1 MNGIQFLKS
10 NYPTIYGFPNYLALI
25 EYFVAPMNPTKLS
38 ILYLALL
45 LQFSPHL
52 WAGNQQNLPEFGDTT
67 SGIVSLETERELGQE
82 FLRSL
87 RSQVPS
93 VSDPLLKDYLE
104 HLIYQLAEHSQL
116 QDRRLDLIIIKSSEL
131 NAFAVPGGIVGI
143 NHGLFLNAENRHEF
157 SAILAHELA
166 HLSQRHF
173 ARQFETGKRASIK
186 SLAGLLAGI
195 VLIATTGGDAGLAAM
210 SLGLSAA
217 QHDTL
222 KFSRARETEAD
233 RVGIYTL
240 ANAGLDPRAMAY
252 MFERL
257 NKLGRYQGDKVPDFL
272 RTHPVTQKRVSD
284 SYNHAHS
291 YAKQSYPLNLDYQ
304 LMRVRVQVMDE
315 ESPRKSELRMRG
327 RPNPLDPVQQTVNQY
342 GLVLALTKGGKL
354 DEAKLILSQL
364 RRRHPDKIVFIIAE
378 ADILSKAEHDEAAIA
393 LLEAAISTSPDNYP
407 LTMKYAEALLKSN
420 QPAKAEKI
428 LLRQTQKREGDPDLW
443 YQLAETYGLV
453 NNIPG
458 VHQARSQYFV
468 LTGNLDQA
476 IKQLEYALPLVK
488 DNFQLNAKISQRIQ
502 DISRMRE
509 KRL

>member
-1 MNGIQFLKS
+1 
-10 NYPTIYGFPNYLALI
+10 
-25 EYFVAPMNPTKLS
+25 MNPTNFS
-38 ILYLALL
+38 ILYLTFLL
-45 LQFSPHL
+45 LFSPDL
-52 WAGNQQNLPEFGDTT
+52 WASNQQNLPEFGDTT
-67 SGIVSLETERELGQE
+67 SGIVSLEKERELGQE

-87 RSQVPS
+87 RSQIPTVP
-93 VSDPLLKDYLE
+93 DPLLKDYLE
-104 HLIYQLAEHSQL
+104 HLIYRLAEHSQL
-116 QDRRLDLIIIKSSEL
+116 KDRRLDLIIIKSREL
-131 NAFAVPGGIVGI
+131 NAFAAPGGIVGI
-143 NHGLFLNAENRHEF
+143 NYGLFLNAENSHEF
-157 SAILAHELA
+157 AAILAHELA

-173 ARQFETGKRASIK
+173 ARKFETGKQASIK

-217 QHDTL
+217 QQDTL

-257 NKLGRYQGDKVPDFL
+257 NKLGRYQGDRVPDFL

-284 SYNHAHS
+284 SYNQAHI
-291 YAKQSYPLNLDYQ
+291 YAKKPYPLNLDYQ

-315 ESPRKSELRMRG
+315 DSPRKSELRIRG
-327 RPNPLDPVQQTVNQY
+327 RSNPIDPIQQTVNQY
-342 GLVLALTKGGKL
+342 GLVLALTKGGNL
-354 DEAKLILSQL
+354 DEAKLTLSKL
-364 RRRHPDKIVFIIAE
+364 RRKYPDKIAFIIAE
-378 ADILSKAEHDEAAIA
+378 ADILLKAESYNAAIA
-393 LLEAAISTSPDNYP
+393 LLERATNTSPENYP
-407 LTMKYAEALLKSN
+407 LTMKYADALLKSN
-420 QPAKAEKI
+420 QPDKAEKI
-428 LLRQTQKREGDPDLW
+428 LLRQTQHREDDPDLW

-458 VHQARSQYFV
+458 VHQARSKYFV

-476 IKQLEYALPLVK
+476 IKQLEYALPLVR
-488 DNFQLNAKISQRIQ
+488 DNFQLNAKIVQRIQ
-502 DISRMRE
+502 DISKMRE